1 MIRRYLSKNVS
12 FSKDMIENAIRA
24 LHQHPAHGYLCITG
38 GGASGLSKL
47 LAEPGASSTILGAD
61 IPYRSTMLS
70 SQLGGTLSSAC
81 SEDTAAMMAAYAFER
96 ARRFSERIRDGPFGL
111 ACTAALATE
120 RARRGENRAFIAIQ
134 TETAFFLRG
143 IYFDDL
149 ASRADQEAVLADLLI
164 QALSQ
169 QFNLHQ
175 GEPSTDGIRIT
186 DNTVTASIEWQRL
199 MSGDLAMF
207 GTPPSIKAVFPGA
220 FNPIH
225 QGHQTIARVAETR
238 LDYPIHF
245 ELSVTNVDKPALSYW
260 HLERRIQ
267 GLKTVGPYVFTSA
280 PTFREKA
287 ALFPNAC
294 FLVGADTILRI
305 DNDRYYASPSD
316 RLAAIDYITS
326 QNCRF
331 LVFGRMIDGSFNTLS
346 DLSLSP
352 QLDQLCDEVTASE
365 FREDIA
371 SSDLRARPEA

>member
-1 MIRRYLSKNVS
+1 MAAHYLSKDVS
-12 FSKDMIENAIRA
+12 FSKNMTDHTIRA
-24 LHQHPAHGYLCITG
+24 IHQHPAHGYLCITG
-38 GGASGLSKL
+38 GGASGLSRL
-47 LAEPGASSTILGAD
+47 LAEPGASNTILGAD
-61 IPYRSTMLS
+61 IPYSSTMLS
-70 SQLGGTLSSAC
+70 SHLGGTLSSAC

-96 ARRFSERIRDGPFGL
+96 ARRFSKGSERPLFGL

-175 GEPSTDGIRIT
+175 GEPATDGISIT
-186 DNTVTASIEWQRL
+186 DNAVTASIEWQRL

-207 GTPPSIKAVFPGA
+207 STPPSIKAVFPGA

-225 QGHQTIARVAETR
+225 QGHQTIARLAETR
-238 LDYPIHF
+238 LGYPIHF
-245 ELSVTNVDKPALSYW
+245 ELSMTNVDKPALSYW

-267 GLKTVGPYVFTSA
+267 GLKAAGSYVITSA

-287 ALFPNAC
+287 TLFPSAC
-294 FLVGADTILRI
+294 FIVGADTILRI
-305 DNDRYYASPSD
+305 DNDRYYASPND
-316 RLAAIDYITS
+316 RKAAIEYLAS

-331 LVFGRMIDGSFNTLS
+331 LVFGRMIDGSFNTLG
-346 DLSLSP
+346 DLNLSP
-352 QLDQLCDEVTASE
+352 HLRQLCDEVTASE
-365 FREDIA
+365 FREDIS
-371 SSDLRARPEA
+371 SSDLRAQT

>member
-12 FSKDMIENAIRA
+12 FSKDMIENAIKA

-61 IPYRSTMLS
+61 IPYSSTMLS

-96 ARRFSERIRDGPFGL
+96 ARRFSEKSEKPIFGL
-111 ACTAALATE
+111 ACTAALATG
-120 RARRGENRAFIAIQ
+120 RTRRGENRAFIAIQ
-134 TETAFFLRG
+134 TNADCFLRG
-143 IYFDDL
+143 IYFDDVTL
-149 ASRADQEAVLADLLI
+149 RTDQETALGDLLV
-164 QALSQ
+164 QALTQ
-169 QFNLHQ
+169 LFNLPQ
-175 GEPSTDGIRIT
+175 AEPSTKGIRVT
-186 DNTVTASIEWQRL
+186 DNKVTAPAEWQRL
-199 MSGDLAMF
+199 MSGELKMF
-207 GTPPSIKAVFPGA
+207 STSPSIKAVFPGA
-220 FNPIH
+220 FNPLH
-225 QGHQTIARVAETR
+225 QGHKAIARVAQKR
-238 LDYPIHF
+238 LGHPVHF
-245 ELSVTNVDKPALSYW
+245 EVSVTNVDKPALSYW

-287 ALFPNAC
+287 TLFPNAC